1 MDKSAK
7 RLVWDDLRL
16 IRSIAES
23 GGLSGAAE
31 QLGLAV
37 STVFRRLEHMEATL
51 ETAVF
56 ERHRAGYALTPAG
69 EELLALAQRV
79 DEDVTAVAR
88 RIAGQQRVQQPRGE
102 LSIATNDTLLT
113 ELLTPL
119 FAVFSRRY
127 PEVRLNVLVGNP
139 SLNLARRDADIAIR
153 ATDHPPENL
162 SGVKIARTVW
172 APYGKLSQ
180 SAPRRRSGDASPLDG
195 QPWVTLSDELAGHN
209 SNRFVRT
216 NVPPDRIAYTV
227 NTVSGL
233 AEAIEAGIGVGYL
246 PCLVGDM
253 RPGLVRLGPLAP
265 ALGNNLWLLSHPD
278 LRNAARV
285 RVMLDFLAAEMVKL
299 RPLLEGERPRVPAQ
313 EPIT

>member
-1 MDKSAK
+1 
-7 RLVWDDLRL
+7 
-16 IRSIAES
+16 
-23 GGLSGAAE
+23 
-31 QLGLAV
+31 
-37 STVFRRLEHMEATL
+37 MEATL

-56 ERHRAGYALTPAG
+56 ERHRTGYALTPAG
-69 EELLALAQRV
+69 EELLALAERV

-88 RIAGQQRVQQPRGE
+88 RIAGQQRVRQPRGE

-119 FAVFSRRY
+119 FADFSRRY

-172 APYGKLSQ
+172 APYGKVLQ
-180 SAPRRRSGDASPLDG
+180 STGRRRSADAPPPLENAS
-195 QPWVTLSDELAGHN
+195 WVTLSDELAGHN
-209 SNRFVRT
+209 STRFVRT
-216 NVPPDRIAYTV
+216 SVPADRIVYTV

-233 AEAIEAGIGVGYL
+233 ADAIEAGIGVGYL
-246 PCLVGDM
+246 PCLVGDA

-278 LRNAARV
+278 LRGAARV

-299 RPLLEGERPRVPAQ
+299 RPLLEGERPRPPAH
-313 EPIT
+313 ESIS